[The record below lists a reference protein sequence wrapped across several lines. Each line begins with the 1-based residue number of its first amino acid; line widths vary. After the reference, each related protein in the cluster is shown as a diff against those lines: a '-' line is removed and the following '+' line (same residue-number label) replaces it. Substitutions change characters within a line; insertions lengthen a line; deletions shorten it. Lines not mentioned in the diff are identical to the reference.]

1 MELLDKNT
9 ELIDFINHEKCNDEI
24 NVKRAYIYFNTCCV
38 KTILE
43 LSSKFNSHS
52 QWTYMNEVVKGT
64 KMFSHVFFILL
75 SYTNNLK
82 LTIFLSERAVLLF
95 TEFII
100 MSNDNKFT
108 KDLCYFPNINDA
120 VMFAYKKTIGSLVLK
135 NATVKPNIKYIR
147 TASSIIK
154 LIYLEYF
161 KFNPNLTSK
170 NMEFIDTMFSFLL
183 LSLFNKYSNQE
194 VQLSKQIIGILSHY
208 KNMYKFLYL
217 KIVLELMLNH
227 RYFETGELLD
237 PPNQE
242 YTLKLK
248 DLSHFK
254 SNKLY
259 KNIKSQ
265 LKL

>member
-1 MELLDKNT
+1 
-9 ELIDFINHEKCNDEI
+9 
-24 NVKRAYIYFNTCCV
+24 
-38 KTILE
+38 
-43 LSSKFNSHS
+43 
-52 QWTYMNEVVKGT
+52 
-64 KMFSHVFFILL
+64 
-75 SYTNNLK
+75 
-82 LTIFLSERAVLLF
+82 
-95 TEFII
+95 
-100 MSNDNKFT
+100 
-108 KDLCYFPNINDA
+108 
-120 VMFAYKKTIGSLVLK
+120 MFAYKKTIGSLVLK

-208 KNMYKFLYL
+208 KKMYKFLYL
-217 KIVLELMLNH
+217 KVVLELMINYQ
-227 RYFETGELLD
+227 YFETAELD
-237 PPNQE
+237 EYSYPNSD
-242 YTLKLK
+242 TLKLK

>member
-9 ELIDFINHEKCNDEI
+9 ELIDFINQEKCNEEI

-43 LSSKFNSHS
+43 LSSKFKSHS
-52 QWTYMNEVVKGT
+52 QWTYINEVIKGT

-135 NATVKPNIKYIR
+135 NNIKPNIKYIR

-161 KFNPNLTSK
+161 KFNLDLTSR
-170 NMEFIDTMFSFLL
+170 NMEFMDAMFSFLL
-183 LSLFNKYSNQE
+183 LSVFNKYSNHE

-208 KNMYKFLYL
+208 KKMYKFLYL
-217 KIVLELMLNH
+217 KVVLELMNSYH
-227 RYFETGELLD
+227 YFD
-237 PPNQE
+237 IAS
-242 YTLKLK
+242 LKDYPDQDTIHLK

-265 LKL
+265 LNL

>member
-1 MELLDKNT
+1 MELSDKNN

-24 NVKRAYIYFNTCCV
+24 NIKKAYIYFNTCCV
-38 KTILE
+38 KTMLE
-43 LSSKFNSHS
+43 LSEKFKSHS
-52 QWTYMNEVVKGT
+52 QWTYINEVVKGT
-64 KMFSHVFFILL
+64 QMFSHVFFILL

-120 VMFAYKKTIGSLVLK
+120 IMFAYKKTIGSLVLK
-135 NATVKPNIKYIR
+135 NDIIKPNIKYLR
-147 TASSIIK
+147 TASTIIK

-161 KFNPNLTSK
+161 KVSDDLTTK
-170 NMEFIDTMFSFLL
+170 NMEYMDAMFSFLL
-183 LSLFNKYSNQE
+183 LSLFNKYSKYE
-194 VQLSKQIIGILSHY
+194 VSLSKQIIGILSNY
-208 KNMYKFLYL
+208 KKMYKLLYL
-217 KIVLELMLNH
+217 KVILELMNTYK
-227 RYFETGELLD
+227 YFDITSLKD
-237 PPNQE
+237 PSNQD
-242 YTLKLK
+242 YTVKLK

-265 LKL
+265 LNL